1 MKTEEILRYEAEFK
15 AMEKTFGTFLLV
27 YEFPRQPPNLGE
39 TNPNIPEEIKKIR
52 SCVGAKHS

>member
-39 TNPNIPEEIKKIR
+39 SDPNIPEEIKK
-52 SCVGAKHS
+52 SGAV